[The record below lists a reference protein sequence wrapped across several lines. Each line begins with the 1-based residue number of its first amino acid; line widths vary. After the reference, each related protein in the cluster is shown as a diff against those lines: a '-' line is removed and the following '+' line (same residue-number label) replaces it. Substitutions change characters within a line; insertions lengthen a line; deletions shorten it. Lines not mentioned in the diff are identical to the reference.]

1 MQVIN
6 KRQKINIDEELF
18 ERIQQGDK
26 DAFQDLYEISYR
38 SVYAFLLSLT
48 QNSEDAHDL
57 MQDTYVQIYKN
68 SHMYKK
74 QGNPMGWI
82 IKIAQNLFYMKC
94 RKDNARQFV
103 NYEDIENEIGVSQIE
118 DVDSRMLIEYMFSEL
133 SREDRMIVVMHNV
146 NGFKFQE
153 IANVLD
159 KPLGTVLAR
168 YNRSIRKLQ
177 TTFKEMRR

>member
-1 MQVIN
+1 
-6 KRQKINIDEELF
+6 
-18 ERIQQGDK
+18 
-26 DAFQDLYEISYR
+26 
-38 SVYAFLLSLT
+38 
-48 QNSEDAHDL
+48 
-57 MQDTYVQIYKN
+57 
-68 SHMYKK
+68 MYKK